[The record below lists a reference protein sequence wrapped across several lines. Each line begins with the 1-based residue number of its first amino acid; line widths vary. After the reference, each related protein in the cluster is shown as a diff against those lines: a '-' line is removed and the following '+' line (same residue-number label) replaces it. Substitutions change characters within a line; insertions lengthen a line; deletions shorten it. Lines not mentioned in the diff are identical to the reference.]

1 MKELERT
8 KRISVSA
15 VLFLLVILIGFFT
28 FKRPQYVFEKNSAS
42 TLEKIVKKDYILSLN
57 DLDKLDAS
65 QYTII
70 DIRTNF
76 EYAKGH
82 MDNAVNISRH
92 DIFNANSIEFLDNLK
107 SNDKSIIL
115 YGKDP
120 DNANTGW
127 MLLYQLG
134 YDNVKI
140 LCIETEYVDKTFQI
154 RNAPLEKQN
163 VNFAQV
169 MASAKSKQPEKV
181 IIEKPKKKKVITAP
195 KKKKRVPEGGC

>member
-8 KRISVSA
+8 KRISISA
-15 VLFLLVILIGFFT
+15 VLFLLVILIGFLT
-28 FKRPQYVFEKNSAS
+28 FKRPEYVFEKNTAS
-42 TLEKIVKKDYILSLN
+42 TLEKIIKKDYIISLD
-57 DLDKLDAS
+57 DLDTLDSS
-65 QYTII
+65 QYAIV
-70 DIRTNF
+70 DIRSNY

-82 MDNAVNISRH
+82 IQDAVNITSH
-92 DIFNANSIEFLDNLK
+92 DIFTSSNIEFLDNLK
-107 SNDKSIIL
+107 ANGQSIIL

-140 LCIETEYVDKTFQI
+140 LCIQTEYIDETFQI
-154 RNAPLEKQN
+154 KNAPLERPN

-169 MASAKSKQPEKV
+169 MESAKSDKSESTIKK
-181 IIEKPKKKKVITAP
+181 EKPKKK
-195 KKKKRVPEGGC
+195 

>member
-8 KRISVSA
+8 KRISISA
-15 VLFLLVILIGFFT
+15 VLFLLVILIGFLT
-28 FKRPQYVFEKNSAS
+28 FKRPKYVFEKNTAS
-42 TLEKIVKKDYILSLN
+42 TLEKVIKKDYIVSLN
-57 DLDKLDAS
+57 DLDTMDSSKYA
-65 QYTII
+65 II
-70 DIRTNF
+70 DIRSNY

-82 MDNAVNISRH
+82 MKDAVNISSH
-92 DIFNANSIEFLDNLK
+92 DIFNDSSIEFLDNLK
-107 SNDKSIIL
+107 TNCQTIIL

-140 LCIETEYVDKTFQI
+140 LCIETDYVDKTFQI
-154 RNAPLEKQN
+154 KNAPLEKPN

-169 MASAKSKQPEKV
+169 MASAKSKKSENL
-181 IIEKPKKKKVITAP
+181 IIEKPKKKVITAP
-195 KKKKRVPEGGC
+195 KKKKRLPEGGC

>member
-8 KRISVSA
+8 KRISISA
-15 VLFLLVILIGFFT
+15 VLFLLVILIGFLT
-28 FKRPQYVFEKNSAS
+28 FKRPKYVFEKNTAS
-42 TLEKIVKKDYILSLN
+42 TLEKVIKKDYIVSLN
-57 DLDKLDAS
+57 DLDTMDSSKYA
-65 QYTII
+65 II
-70 DIRTNF
+70 DIRSNY

-82 MDNAVNISRH
+82 MKDAVNISSH
-92 DIFNANSIEFLDNLK
+92 DIFNDSSIEFLDNLK
-107 SNDKSIIL
+107 TNGQTIIL

-140 LCIETEYVDKTFQI
+140 LCIETDYVDKTFQI
-154 RNAPLEKQN
+154 KNAPLEKPN

-169 MASAKSKQPEKV
+169 MASAKSKKSENL
-181 IIEKPKKKKVITAP
+181 IIEKPKKKVITAP
-195 KKKKRVPEGGC
+195 KKKKRLPEGGC

>member
-8 KRISVSA
+8 KRISISA
-15 VLFLLVILIGFFT
+15 VLFLLVILIGFLT
-28 FKRPQYVFEKNSAS
+28 FRRPQYVFEKNTAS

-57 DLDKLDAS
+57 DLDKLDDS
-65 QYTII
+65 QYTLI

-76 EYAKGH
+76 EYEKGH

-92 DIFNANSIEFLDNLK
+92 DIFNDNSIEFLDNLK
-107 SNDKSIIL
+107 ANGKEILL

-140 LCIETEYVDKTFQI
+140 LCIETEYIDKTFQI
-154 RNAPLEKQN
+154 KNAPLEKPN

-169 MASAKSKQPEKV
+169 MASAKSEKSEKEV
-181 IIEKPKKKKVITAP
+181 KEKPKKKVITAP

>member
-8 KRISVSA
+8 KRISISA
-15 VLFLLVILIGFFT
+15 VLFLLVILIGFLT
-28 FKRPQYVFEKNSAS
+28 FKRPKYVFEKNTAS
-42 TLEKIVKKDYILSLN
+42 TLEKVIKKDYIVSLN
-57 DLDKLDAS
+57 DLDTMDSSKYA
-65 QYTII
+65 II
-70 DIRTNF
+70 DIRSNY

-82 MDNAVNISRH
+82 MKDAVNISSH
-92 DIFNANSIEFLDNLK
+92 DIFNDSSIKFLDNLK
-107 SNDKSIIL
+107 TNGQTIIL

-140 LCIETEYVDKTFQI
+140 LCIETDYVDKTFQI
-154 RNAPLEKQN
+154 KNAPLEKPN

-169 MASAKSKQPEKV
+169 MASAKSEKSENV
-181 IIEKPKKKKVITAP
+181 IIEKPKKRVITAP
-195 KKKKRVPEGGC
+195 KKKKRLPEGGC